1 MKKYILILLSACL
14 LQMCACGQE
23 PNTPEESSVSIW
35 YINGDVLETAL
46 KERCAAIEED
56 NNNIRIEL
64 CPFESMQTMSES
76 LQGRRPDLLLCSH
89 ELAFS
94 LAEQGMLKSLDV
106 PGLDYSREI
115 REKYSG
121 LEGGFFPVGA
131 SVELLCSREPLPED
145 CLLSL
150 EALCSSFINNGRL
163 LTADSLARVLCSA
176 LMQRGGELGMSHGEN
191 SASAEYAAIHN
202 LLAETAY
209 SGALSV
215 FDEGGIELL
224 SRGIA
229 DAAIV
234 SSSALADL
242 SNSLYI
248 YSVPIAEGGRKCT
261 MADMRGFAYLGNT
274 RDNSRAAAYV
284 LKALLS
290 EGAGAELAMSAGL
303 VSAQRWESTEG
314 EERLYRALYEIYSQ
328 WELVLPSPISPWVMT
343 RQELEE
349 ELSAALGYLQ

>member
-1 MKKYILILLSACL
+1 MKKYIIILLSACL
-14 LQMCACGQE
+14 LLMCACGQE
-23 PNTPEESSVSIW
+23 PKAPEESSVSIW

-46 KERCAAIEED
+46 KERCVAIEED
-56 NNNIRIEL
+56 NNIRIEL
-64 CPFESMQTMSES
+64 IPFESMQTMSES

-106 PGLDYSREI
+106 PGLDYSREM
-115 REKYSG
+115 RDKYSG

-131 SVELLCSREPLPED
+131 SVELLCSNEPLPED
-145 CLLSL
+145 YRLSL
-150 EALCSSFINNGRL
+150 EALCTGFVNDGRL
-163 LTADSLARVLCSA
+163 LTADSFARVLCSA
-176 LMQRGGELGMSHGEN
+176 LMQRDGELGMSHGEN
-191 SASAEYAAIHN
+191 AALAEYAAIHN

-209 SGALSV
+209 SGSLAV
-215 FDEGGIELL
+215 FDEGGIGLL
-224 SRGIA
+224 SRGIT

-242 SNSLYI
+242 GNSLYI
-248 YSVPIAEGGRKCT
+248 YSVPIAEGGRRCT

-274 RDNSRAAAYV
+274 RDNSRAASLV

-290 EGAGAELAMSAGL
+290 DGAGAELALSAGL
-303 VSAQRWESTEG
+303 VSAQHWENTEQQ
-314 EERLYRALYEIYSQ
+314 EALYSVLYEIYSQ

-343 RQELEE
+343 RQQLEE